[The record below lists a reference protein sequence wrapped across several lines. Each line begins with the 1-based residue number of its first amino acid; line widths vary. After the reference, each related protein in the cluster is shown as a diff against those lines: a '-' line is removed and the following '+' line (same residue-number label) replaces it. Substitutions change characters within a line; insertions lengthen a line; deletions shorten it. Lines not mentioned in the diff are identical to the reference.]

1 MEYDNSNKGALF
13 KNEKQN
19 DRQPDY
25 RGPINVDGSEYELSA
40 WVKQS
45 DKVGSFLSI
54 SVTPKL
60 KKVEA
65 LKPKKL
71 RPKSHYLSN
80 G

>member
-1 MEYDNSNKGALF
+1 MSEYDNSNKGALF

-25 RGPINVDGSEYELSA
+25 RGPINVAGSEYELSA

-54 SVTPKL
+54 SVSPKTEKGGSL
-60 KKVEA
+60 KAKEA
-65 LKPKKL
+65 KAEEPLPF
-71 RPKSHYLSN
+71 
-80 G
+80 